1 MIELEAY
8 AVSLRETV
16 SIFPK
21 LELEPPCVGV
31 MPAELRPRSEVWLL
45 GG

>member
-8 AVSLRETV
+8 AVGLRKTP

-21 LELEPPCVGV
+21 LEREPRFVGA
-31 MPAELRPRSEVWLL
+31 MSPELRPRSKARLL
-45 GG
+45 NA

>member
-8 AVSLRETV
+8 AVGLREIL

-21 LELEPPCVGV
+21 LELEPRFVGA
-31 MPAELRPRSEVWLL
+31 MPPELRPRSKTRAA
-45 GG
+45 